1 MACIFHFAIF
11 RKLNYRFIFMRR
23 DTIFY
28 RLFQQSPTLLLELL
42 PLPPTNP
49 GEYIFASVEVKE
61 TSFRLDGVFMP
72 PNPTGIVYF
81 CEVQFQKDELLY
93 ERMLSEISIYTYRH
107 RNLLSDW
114 RAVAIYPSRSVE
126 QSQLSIVQE
135 MLESGRIVRI
145 YLDELAQ
152 GEELPTGLSLMVLT
166 TLEGDVAIRSA
177 REMISQS
184 LSIQGGNAIIDLV
197 STIMV
202 YKFNNLTRDE
212 VNAMLGIE
220 FQQTR
225 VYQEAKAEGRTEGER
240 ALAVRLLTRKLGN
253 LSPEIT
259 ARVNSLSIER
269 LESLGEVLL
278 DFTSMADLE
287 NFLASSN
294 S

>member
-1 MACIFHFAIF
+1 
-11 RKLNYRFIFMRR
+11 MRR

-42 PLPPTNP
+42 PVPPTNP
-49 GEYIFASVEVKE
+49 GEYTFASVEVKE

-107 RNLLSDW
+107 RNLFSDW
-114 RAVAIYPSRSVE
+114 QAVAIYPSRSVE
-126 QSQLSIVQE
+126 QSQLAIVQE
-135 MLESGRIVRI
+135 LLASGRIVRI
-145 YLDELAQ
+145 YLDELAH
-152 GEELPTGLSLMVLT
+152 GEMPTGLRLMVLT
-166 TLEGDVAIRSA
+166 TLEGDAAIRSA
-177 REMISQS
+177 RETIAQS
-184 LSIQGGNAIIDLV
+184 FSIEGGNAIIDLV
-197 STIMV
+197 ATIMV

-225 VYQEAKAEGRTEGER
+225 VYQEAKAEGRTEGRTEGRIEGER
-240 ALAVRLLTRKLGN
+240 ALALRQLTRKLGS
-253 LSPEIT
+253 LSPEIA
-259 ARVNSLSIER
+259 ARINSLSIER

-278 DFTSMADLE
+278 DFTTLTDLE
-287 NFLASSN
+287 TFLASSN